1 MARLEYVCFTGDH
14 LRGLQG
20 VLPSF
25 SEQRDQLPVP
35 QAEELRRRPG
45 EQEQM
50 PVLSTTEMH
59 GPRNVSRW

>member
-1 MARLEYVCFTGDH
+1 MTQSDHLWLTGDH

-25 SEQRDQLPVP
+25 SEQCDQLPVP
-35 QAEELRRRPG
+35 AAEELRRRPG

-50 PVLSTTEMH
+50 PVL
-59 GPRNVSRW
+59 